1 LFFFK
6 LFHHLD
12 FHYFGDAEIEQLFS
26 ILKIIKMPVNGI
38 KSKFLPKLILR
49 YGGKSSLIPWTNVD
63 WHPAKEPN
71 IYDI

>member
-1 LFFFK
+1 
-6 LFHHLD
+6 
-12 FHYFGDAEIEQLFS
+12 
-26 ILKIIKMPVNGI
+26 MPVNGI